1 MKVKIVS
8 GCMTGRNGIVIGTTI
23 KVATDIA
30 WHLVKVDG
38 LTEPV
43 YFLGCELE
51 ILH

>member
-8 GCMTGRNGIVIGTTI
+8 GRMTGRNGIVIGSTI
-23 KVATDIA
+23 KAATDIA

-43 YFLGCELE
+43 YYLSFELE
-51 ILH
+51 MLH